1 MLSNSPQE
9 TLYSPTQNFE
19 RTIILLDDFCAE
31 CEVFRQTEIFVSQ
44 KITNI
49 IFFADFINK
58 FYFSLASNVII
69 LQNKENAGNE
79 KQLTIKGKDTGL
91 ILKHDCTEQLQKL
104 PDHFLLAGIRV
115 IDRNDPSGIR
125 DSLHGAVDDF
135 GSQLFRLHT

>member
-1 MLSNSPQE
+1 MGVTCILLSNSPQE

-79 KQLTIKGKDTGL
+79 KQLTIKGEHAGL
-91 ILKHDCTEQLQKL
+91 VFKHHNTKQLQEL
-104 PDHFLLAGIRV
+104 
-115 IDRNDPSGIR
+115 
-125 DSLHGAVDDF
+125 
-135 GSQLFRLHT
+135 